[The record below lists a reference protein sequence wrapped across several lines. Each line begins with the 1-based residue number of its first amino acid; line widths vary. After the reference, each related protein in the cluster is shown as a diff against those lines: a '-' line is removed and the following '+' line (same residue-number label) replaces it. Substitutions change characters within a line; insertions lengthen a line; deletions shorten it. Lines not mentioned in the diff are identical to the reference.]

1 MKRILIYVTLWI
13 LVVLVWYG
21 LNAVNE
27 DLLRV
32 RYIKLIYMLAG
43 IGVIFPGGYAIY
55 RKLGGVEKG

>member
-1 MKRILIYVTLWI
+1 MRRILIYVTLWI
-13 LVVLVWYG
+13 LVALVWYG

-43 IGVIFPGGYAIY
+43 IGVIFPGGDAIY